1 MLSKVGKAN
10 HVEELRRHARRL
22 SRQAWSLLRLA
33 DTMADEM
40 VAEDDAIAL
49 AADPFA
55 YEHEQLLEAMALRM
69 LRERSRRRKL
79 FPAHLFGECS
89 WDIILMLYRYRVQ
102 GRRAT
107 TGSFAVDLDC
117 PVRVIEDNLKELKAE
132 GLVEWCGR
140 THFVRL
146 SDDGASRVRSFFVEE
161 DIATEADNDTGSRLD
176 CA

>member
-1 MLSKVGKAN
+1 
-10 HVEELRRHARRL
+10 
-22 SRQAWSLLRLA
+22 
-33 DTMADEM
+33 MADEA
-40 VAEDDAIAL
+40 VAEDDEIAL

-55 YEHEQLLEAMALRM
+55 YEHEQLLEAMARRM
-69 LRERSRRRKL
+69 LQERSRRRKI
-79 FPAHLFGECS
+79 FPAQLFGECG

-107 TGSFAVDLDC
+107 SSNFAVELNC
-117 PVRVIEDNLKELKAE
+117 TVRSIEDHLKELKAA

-146 SDDGASRVRSFFVEE
+146 SDDGAARVRSFFVED
-161 DIATEADNDTGSRLD
+161 DIVTEADNDTGIRLD